1 MIKNIIIIILLY
13 LYGSLL
19 YENRSNIDILI
30 NDIESKA
37 KAMEKGVDYLQN
49 KFDNSNITNM
59 TDRLDELQ
67 EFDTEEEPHEESP
80 ST

>member
-19 YENRSNIDILI
+19 YENRANIDILI
-30 NDIESKA
+30 NDIETKA

-49 KFDNSNITNM
+49 KFDDSNITNM
-59 TDRLDELQ
+59 TDSLDKLQ
-67 EFDTEEEPHEESP
+67 EFDTEEELHESP

>member
-19 YENRSNIDILI
+19 YENRANIDILI
-30 NDIESKA
+30 NDIETKA
-37 KAMEKGVDYLQN
+37 KAMERGVDYLQN
-49 KFDNSNITNM
+49 KFDDSNITNM
-59 TDRLDELQ
+59 TDSLDALQ
-67 EFDTEEEPHEESP
+67 EFDTEEELHESP

>member
-19 YENRSNIDILI
+19 YENRNNIDILI

-37 KAMEKGVDYLQN
+37 RAMEKGVDYLQN
-49 KFDNSNITNM
+49 KFNDSNITNM

>member
-19 YENRSNIDILI
+19 YENRANIDILI
-30 NDIESKA
+30 NDIETKA

-49 KFDNSNITNM
+49 KFDDSNITNM
-59 TDRLDELQ
+59 TDSLDKLQ
-67 EFDTEEEPHEESP
+67 EFDTEEELHESP
-80 ST
+80 NT

>member
-19 YENRSNIDILI
+19 YENRANIDILI
-30 NDIESKA
+30 NDIETKA

-49 KFDNSNITNM
+49 KFDDSNVTNM
-59 TDRLDELQ
+59 TNSLDELL
-67 EFDTEEEPHEESP
+67 EFDTEEELHESP
-80 ST
+80 NT

>member
-19 YENRSNIDILI
+19 YENRNNIDILI

-37 KAMEKGVDYLQN
+37 RAMEKGVDYLQN
-49 KFDNSNITNM
+49 KFDDSNITNM
-59 TDRLDELQ
+59 TDSLDKLQ
-67 EFDTEEEPHEESP
+67 EFDTEEELHESP

>member
-19 YENRSNIDILI
+19 YENRANIDILI
-30 NDIESKA
+30 NDIETKA

-49 KFDNSNITNM
+49 KFDDSNVTNM
-59 TDRLDELQ
+59 TDSLDELL
-67 EFDTEEEPHEESP
+67 EFDTEEELHESP

>member
-19 YENRSNIDILI
+19 YENRANIDILI
-30 NDIESKA
+30 NDIETKA

-49 KFDNSNITNM
+49 KFDDSNVTNM
-59 TDRLDELQ
+59 TDSLDSLQ
-67 EFDTEEEPHEESP
+67 EFDTEEELHESP
-80 ST
+80 NT